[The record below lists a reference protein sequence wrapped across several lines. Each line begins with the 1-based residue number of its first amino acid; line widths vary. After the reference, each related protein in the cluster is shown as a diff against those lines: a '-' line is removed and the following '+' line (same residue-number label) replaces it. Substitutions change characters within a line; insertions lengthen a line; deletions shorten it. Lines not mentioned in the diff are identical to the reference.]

1 MKKLLTLIISVL
13 LIFSL
18 VACGSTSKTDD
29 SSAPNN
35 NDTTL
40 DDKNTTAD
48 GTWKDICVNNILPEP
63 KSKNWKVFSNEIEY
77 LDMNVFD
84 TTLDD
89 YNDYIASCE
98 DYGFEMYSYDG
109 GVENEYNCEGYN
121 KYHSEIYIN
130 YDAERGTMRLELDAM
145 VENGTLEWSTSELA
159 QMLPIPENVKG
170 YIDADKEEKYQVV
183 IMDVSPSDFSAYVDG
198 CIEKG
203 FILNA
208 ENDST
213 YYRAKNEAGYV
224 VTIEYGDREMGIT
237 LKPAD
242 AE

>member
-1 MKKLLTLIISVL
+1 MKKLLIFVISVL

-18 VACGSTSKTDD
+18 VACGDASTTDD
-29 SSAPNN
+29 SSTQSN
-35 NDTTL
+35 NDSTL

-48 GTWKDICVNNILPEP
+48 GAWEDICVNNILPEP

-77 LDMNVFD
+77 LDMNIFD

-89 YNDYIASCE
+89 YNDYISSCE
-98 DYGFEMYSYDG
+98 DFGFEMYTYDG

-121 KYHSEIYIN
+121 KYHSVVYIN

-159 QMLPIPENVKG
+159 QMLPIPENVRG
-170 YIDADKEEKYQVV
+170 YIDADKEEKYQV
-183 IMDVSPSDFSAYVDG
+183 ILMDVSPSDFSAYVDG

-203 FILNA
+203 FTLNA
-208 ENDST
+208 ENYST
-213 YYRAKNEAGYV
+213 YYRAESENGYV
-224 VTIEYGDREMGIT
+224 VTVEYGDREMGIT
-237 LKPAD
+237 LKPA
-242 AE
+242 EE